1 MKTLAYNIFAIATIV
16 TAVNSANGE
25 ILTFENLP
33 NPTVEIGMNL
43 KVAAMPLSYEGF
55 DFTSLNSSNDDEE
68 DIFDGR
74 WGVYKMRNGS
84 TYGGFDE
91 GLVGS
96 RALFTPWGAAEQ
108 YEFAISRAEQFVF
121 NGAFIC
127 QVNTAEDDFNFD
139 GDGRDYS
146 MLTVTGWIGDTA
158 VYAFST
164 QIEYAVGSYL
174 SFSNGIAID
183 RVTFSTDTGAAISLD
198 NFTYSGGAVPAPS
211 VLALLGLAGVVAR
224 KRKRN

>member
-1 MKTLAYNIFAIATIV
+1 MKTLAYNAFAILAIV
-16 TAVNSANGE
+16 SAANAE
-25 ILTFENLP
+25 MLTFESLP
-33 NPTVEIGMNL
+33 TPTVEVGSNL
-43 KVAAMPLSYEGF
+43 RVAAMPLTYEGF
-55 DFTSLNSSNDDEE
+55 SFTSLVGSENDFPE
-68 DIFDGR
+68 IFDGR
-74 WGVYKMRNGS
+74 WGVYKMRSGS

-91 GLVGS
+91 GIIGS
-96 RALFTPWGAAEQ
+96 RALFTPWGAQEE
-108 YEFAISRAEQFVF
+108 YEFSISRAEQFVF
-121 NGAFIC
+121 DGAFIC
-127 QVNTAEDDFNFD
+127 QVNTAENDFNFD

-146 MLTVTGWIGDTA
+146 MLTVTGWIGDTV

-198 NFTYSGGAVPAPS
+198 NFTFSGGAVPAPS
-211 VLALLGLAGVVAR
+211 ALALLGLAGLVG